1 MPSAKRSSSNELG
14 NDDTSKKKTKRHSE
28 ELQRSSTSDL
38 STSRVNYGAST
49 SRSQVACT
57 IGNEE
62 KVAGYIEK
70 VYMKNFMCHSALEV
84 TLNSKINFIVGRNGS
99 GKSAILAAV
108 VIALGCKASTTN
120 RASSL
125 KDFVKNGANSALVQ
139 VTLSNEG
146 LYAYKPEVYGSKIII
161 ARSIFAGSTP
171 SSYKFKSA
179 KGEIISTKREEL
191 EKIITAF
198 NIQVDNPISVLNQ
211 DTART
216 FLATADPKLK
226 YTLFMKATKLE
237 DVDQLHA
244 KTLSCEATVASRL
257 KLRKESMR
265 SLQNEIDEL
274 EKKVNALRK
283 LEEVRR
289 EAVNLEN
296 EYFWALARD
305 EEKVL
310 ANMQSKIDKE
320 KESIQP
326 LKNRLEKRKQEL
338 KMKLEAQKETKA
350 EIGDMDGKVKDINE
364 RLQKATSEFKDR
376 HSAYKNSL
384 LKYKHLLKEKE
395 KYKQDCNAVKHE
407 VEKHRGA
414 QENLQ
419 ERKRLTEEVEKC
431 NMELGKYD
439 SVIKSTELEQ
449 QQLRDEAYELRGK
462 VSSLQ
467 MDKKRRENDI
477 RMKKHQLEKLKSET
491 DNLSIYGEWMPR
503 LVRRIEDCYKQNK
516 FVRKPLGPLGSLVKV
531 EDAKWT
537 PAIEKELGS
546 TCQFFAVHC
555 AKDSQILQGLFKEL
569 RLSRNPG
576 ILVSK
581 FTDKLHN
588 IHGSCVKA
596 PGYQNIYDVLRISEV
611 NAANALIDANGIE
624 GILLI
629 PTPKEAVRMM
639 SKNVPKNC
647 RKAITL
653 EGDTYFPFPD
663 YRMYAGSGKLRARF
677 LQINKQDMIDQLY
690 SEVEADMQSL
700 IAYDTQMREINVM
713 IDKNRAMTDDVCR
726 RITELRSLKARLI
739 KQKSEFES
747 AMDLLPDPQ
756 HFLMLNE
763 ELKNLEKKGE
773 DVRKECEEVNRESD
787 NLKELSQNAAEAVK
801 AIQAE
806 REDIDKSMQKLQLE
820 ITNQKDIVR
829 KIESKVKDL
838 ELAYAEHCSNVEQ
851 MVVSLK
857 NQEKQTEV
865 VVNHALSMCPQ
876 RLETTRPAQVI
887 QNLIKDL
894 KTYQDMVEEENGVT
908 EEVVEILEEK
918 KKKYQANMDQM
929 NEIELGLKALSK
941 SLVSRKKLYLRI
953 RRVMQLK
960 VSYMFKP
967 LLRTRGYKGSM
978 DFDDSA
984 RTLNVEIAP
993 AQETERRETKSLSGG
1008 ERSYST
1014 VSFILSL
1021 WECVEPP
1028 FYFMDEFDVFMDKVN
1043 RRIVIN
1049 NLIWYAQQNKKHQYV
1064 FLTPQDTSQITTSE
1078 DVTIYRL
1085 DDPER
1090 TAAN

>member
-1 MPSAKRSSSNELG
+1 MPSAKRSSSSELG

-38 STSRVNYGAST
+38 STSLVNYGAST

-108 VIALGCKASTTN
+108 VIALGCKASITN

-125 KDFVKNGANSALVQ
+125 KDFIKNGANSALVQ

-244 KTLSCEATVASRL
+244 KTLSCEAT
-257 KLRKESMR
+257 SMR

-320 KESIQP
+320 KESKQP

-350 EIGDMDGKVKDINE
+350 EIGEMDGKVKDINE

-384 LKYKHLLKEKE
+384 QKYKHLLKEKE

-555 AKDSQILQGLFKEL
+555 AKDSQVLQGLFKEL

-677 LQINKQDMIDQLY
+677 LQINKQDMIN
-690 SEVEADMQSL
+690 L
-700 IAYDTQMREINVM
+700 IAYDTQMREMNVM

-726 RITELRSLKARLI
+726 RISELRSLKAKLI

-773 DVRKECEEVNRESD
+773 EVRKECEEVNRESD

-876 RLETTRPAQVI
+876 RLETTRPAHVI

-941 SLVSRKKLYLRI
+941 SL
-953 RRVMQLK
+953 
-960 VSYMFKP
+960 
-967 LLRTRGYKGSM
+967 GSM